1 MNDKMNDKMIN
12 NNSFS
17 IKKTLLNLF
26 LDKHIS
32 ENLSDLENLKASENA
47 DIKDILTKHF
57 FHRLFRGDENKPSDS
72 MINNN
77 DNTAKLGDDVLSDL
91 EVLQDYQNA
100 NPKNT
105 VIHALSACPSW
116 PQANHHT
123 QGAFFFLAHIL
134 SHPLRNPDVLKERQT
149 MIKNL
154 HHQAHLKELNHGHA
168 FSWKMIEK
176 NEKKMVWFLHQDNG
190 YAHHLNDLVYL
201 NYWLLDRINRSA
213 PFLTGYN
220 LYRIILSPLI
230 GIFTPICYVIIPF
243 LVIKWKYKLPINFKT
258 YLQMTLTMFMSSIG
272 LPKSLDRLRKI
283 SVGFTIV
290 FYFQGLFNSIELSRA
305 IYKLTKMLVTKM
317 NGFINFVHHSH
328 HIIQSLGPNY
338 MHSYSRFG
346 FSPDD
351 IHCFPEEEDPNFSK
365 LNIFEDCFDPTT
377 AINKR
382 ALGGEDGEDFTL
394 CQNFGRQLAHFK
406 YLNIQDYIPLIQK
419 IYFIDCLLS
428 IGMLTISCS
437 PPLKRMCKRM
447 CWVNFRKESELPY
460 FSVTDCYH
468 PCLTNIPFEKVVK
481 NDISMSKENISN
493 IILTGPNAGGKST
506 LIKSAMLSILLAQT
520 LTVANGS
527 AMEITP
533 FTFINTQINIPD
545 CKGKQSLFEAEMM
558 RSKNNFD
565 VIGKL
570 GPGKFSIIAMD
581 EIFSST
587 NPIEGM
593 AGAYAIA
600 RKLGENHNVMNIIS
614 THYAFLT
621 KLEKKE
627 NGMYKNY
634 KMNVDLDENN
644 MVVSYPY
651 KLYRGVSKQYI
662 ALELLRKNGFDPSII
677 DEAVALKN
685 SFLSSNP
692 KPLRSK
698 RNTNAF
704 KKDEN

>member
-1 MNDKMNDKMIN
+1 MSKEN
-12 NNSFS
+12 NGFS

-32 ENLSDLENLKASENA
+32 ENLSDLESLKAAENT
-47 DIKDILTKHF
+47 DVKDILTKHF
-57 FHRLFRGDENKPSDS
+57 FHRLFNLDQSNENKYESKYE
-72 MINNN
+72 NN
-77 DNTAKLGDDVLSDL
+77 DNKKAKLGDDVLSDL
-91 EVLQDYQNA
+91 EVLQDYQNT

-105 VIHALSACPSW
+105 LIHALSACPSW

-123 QGAFFFLAHIL
+123 QGAFFFLSHIL
-134 SHPLRNPDVLKERQT
+134 SHPLRDPDALKERQT

-154 HHQAHLKELNHGHA
+154 HHQAYLKELNHGHA
-168 FSWKMIEK
+168 FSWKIIQK
-176 NEKKMVWFLHQDNG
+176 NEKKMAWFLHQDNG
-190 YAHHLNDLVYL
+190 YAQHLNDLVYL

-305 IYKLTKMLVTKM
+305 IYKLTQMLVTKM

-328 HIIQSLGPNY
+328 HIIQSLGPTY

-351 IHCFPEEEDPNFSK
+351 VLGLYEEDANFSK

-382 ALGGEDGEDFTL
+382 ALGGEDGEHFTL

-406 YLNIQDYIPLIQK
+406 YLNVQDYVPLIQK

-428 IGMLTISCS
+428 IGRLTVSSS
-437 PPLKRMCKRM
+437 PSFCKSM
-447 CWVNFRKESELPY
+447 CWVNFRKESQLPY

-468 PCLTNIPFEKVVK
+468 PCLTGIPFEKVVK
-481 NDISMSKENISN
+481 NDICMSRDNVGN

-520 LTVANGS
+520 LTVANAS
-527 AMEITP
+527 VMELTP

-570 GPGKFSIIAMD
+570 DAGDFSIIAMD

-600 RKLGENHNVMNIIS
+600 RKLGENHNVINIIS

-634 KMNVDLDENN
+634 KMNVNLDENN

-662 ALELLRKNGFDPSII
+662 ALELLRKNGFDSSII

-685 SFLSSNP
+685 SFLSAHKSN
-692 KPLRSK
+692 
-698 RNTNAF
+698 T
-704 KKDEN
+704 KKKHKCV